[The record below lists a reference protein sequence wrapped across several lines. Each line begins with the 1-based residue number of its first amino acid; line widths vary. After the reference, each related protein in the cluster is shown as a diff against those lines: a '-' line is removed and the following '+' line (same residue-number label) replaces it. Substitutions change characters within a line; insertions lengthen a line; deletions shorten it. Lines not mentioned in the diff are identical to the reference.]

1 MKYKS
6 LCKIY
11 IRNSV
16 AALLAIVSIWMFGMI
31 GVAEAIPTPDPSTYN
46 LDGFLLTNDGSNY
59 YTIIGYEGNENA
71 LIIPSHFEGNPI
83 AAIGNSAFA
92 HCDNLVEVTMPEG
105 IKSIG
110 DQAFIW
116 CKNLETI
123 TIPDGVEYIGSGA
136 FRYCYELEHVSLPS
150 GVVSAEP
157 AFNDCVKMIKR
168 LPNYEIIVF
177 ENDACIIK
185 SYHGVDEI
193 VTIPDSLEGK
203 TVVGIGQYAF
213 MGNKKIK
220 EIHMPDSIRAI
231 GDSAFYQCMNLE
243 CITFSKNLITL
254 GRNAF
259 NYCWKVEEL
268 NLPDGLTTIG
278 ASAFSG
284 MEALKEVTIPDS
296 VMEIGANAFRFCKSL
311 TIIEIPESV
320 TRLEAGTFGDC
331 SSLHKVTL
339 PPTVT
344 YFGTDLFFWCNNLYE
359 IWGEPGSAAET
370 YAKENNLIFISV
382 LKDNEDSAQDT
393 SKKVHPAGTRIIGDF
408 KIEAYADGTCGIM
421 DYYGSDK
428 QLVIPKYVGE
438 YKVIEICGTN
448 PYWAPNFEHYN
459 GVTSVFI
466 PEGIERI
473 GAWAFGAGNFT
484 EIWIPDSA
492 LMIEPDF
499 LDLCDQIESIHI
511 SVEHPILKFENNSLI
526 DKRDNTLLLF
536 CGKQATFDVPTGI
549 VTIGEDAFYNKEN
562 LLRVTIPS
570 SVRTLRNGAFAYC
583 TNLESVRISEGVQ
596 RIDTHAFLA
605 CYRLSNINLPK
616 SLVELKNE
624 AFYLCD
630 DLERIVM
637 PDRVIKGDDLEELVE
652 SPIYYGFNRVFL
664 NSPPTLDVY
673 SGPGEDYYRNA
684 EGRAVLATSDKVY
697 CAGSED
703 NWLMVAYES
712 NEGIPKIGYVQNP
725 ISAANFEFSK
735 LTFDFLNS
743 LIIQDCELKDT
754 PYSTGNSIKALNSNQ
769 MVTYLESYIEDDRG
783 TVKWVYIET
792 SIDGKK
798 IRGYIPHAAIQIT
811 ETEE

>member
-1 MKYKS
+1 MKYRS
-6 LCKIY
+6 QCKFYFRYSIG
-11 IRNSV
+11 
-16 AALLAIVSIWMFGMI
+16 ALLIIVSIWMFGMI
-31 GVAEAIPTPDPSTYN
+31 GIAETIPTPDSTTYT
-46 LDGFLLTNDGSNY
+46 LDGFFLTNDDSNH
-59 YTIIGYEGNENA
+59 YTIIGYEGNENT
-71 LIIPSHFEGNPI
+71 LNIPSHFEGNPI

-92 HCDNLVEVTMPEG
+92 HCDNLVEVTVSEG

-116 CKNLETI
+116 CKNLKTV

-136 FRYCYELEHVSLPS
+136 FDYCYELEHVSLPNS
-150 GVVSAEP
+150 VVSAES
-157 AFNDCVKMIKR
+157 AFSDCSKMIKR
-168 LPNYEIIVF
+168 MPNYEIIVF

-185 SYHGVDEI
+185 SYHGVDEVVI
-193 VTIPDSLEGK
+193 VPDKLEGK

-213 MGNKKIK
+213 MGNKQIK
-220 EIHMPDSIRAI
+220 EIHMPDSIRTI

-243 CITFSKNLITL
+243 TITLPKNLITL
-254 GRNAF
+254 DNNAF
-259 NYCWKVEEL
+259 YYCWKVE
-268 NLPDGLTTIG
+268 NIILPQGLKTIG
-278 ASAFSG
+278 VGAFSQ
-284 MEALKEVTIPDS
+284 MEALKEISIPSS
-296 VMEIGANAFRFCKSL
+296 VIKIGADAFRFCKAL
-311 TIIEIPESV
+311 QNVEIPDSI

-331 SSLHKVTL
+331 YSLNKITL

-344 YFGTDLFFWCNNLYE
+344 SFGSDVFFWCNNLYE

-370 YAKENNLIFISV
+370 YADENNLIFIAVSN
-382 LKDNEDSAQDT
+382 DNNDSAQNT
-393 SKKVHPAGTRIIGDF
+393 IKKVHPAGTRIVGDF

-428 QLVIPKYVGE
+428 QLVIPEYVGE

-473 GAWAFGAGNFT
+473 GGWAFGAGNFT

-492 LMIEPDF
+492 IMIEPDF

-511 SVEHPILKFENNSLI
+511 SSEHPVLKFENNCLI

-536 CGKQATFDVPTGI
+536 CGKQATFDVPAGI

-562 LLRVTIPS
+562 LLKVSIPS
-570 SVRTLRNGAFAYC
+570 SVRTLRSGAFAYC
-583 TNLESVRISEGVQ
+583 TNLESVGISEGVQ

-637 PDRVIKGDDLEELVE
+637 LNRVIKGDDLEELVE
-652 SPIYYGFNRVFL
+652 SPLYYGFNRVFL

-673 SGPGEDYYRNA
+673 SGPSEDYYRNA

-697 CAGSED
+697 CAGSEE

-712 NEGIPKIGYVQNP
+712 NEGIPKIGYVKNP
-725 ISAANFEFSK
+725 ISATSFEFSK
-735 LTFDFLNS
+735 LTFDFQDS
-743 LIIQDCELKDT
+743 VIIQDCELKDT
-754 PYSTGNSIKALNSNQ
+754 PYSTGNSIKTLTSNQ
-769 MVTYLESYIEDDRG
+769 VVTFLESYIEDDRG

-798 IRGYIPHAAIQIT
+798 VRGYIPYAAIQIP
-811 ETEE
+811 ESEE

>member
-1 MKYKS
+1 
-6 LCKIY
+6 
-11 IRNSV
+11 
-16 AALLAIVSIWMFGMI
+16 
-31 GVAEAIPTPDPSTYN
+31 
-46 LDGFLLTNDGSNY
+46 
-59 YTIIGYEGNENA
+59 
-71 LIIPSHFEGNPI
+71 
-83 AAIGNSAFA
+83 
-92 HCDNLVEVTMPEG
+92 
-105 IKSIG
+105 
-110 DQAFIW
+110 
-116 CKNLETI
+116 
-123 TIPDGVEYIGSGA
+123 
-136 FRYCYELEHVSLPS
+136 
-150 GVVSAEP
+150 
-157 AFNDCVKMIKR
+157 MIKR
-168 LPNYEIIVF
+168 MPNYEIIVF

-220 EIHMPDSIRAI
+220 EIHMPDSIRTI
-231 GDSAFYQCMNLE
+231 GDCAFYQCMNLE
-243 CITFSKNLITL
+243 SIILPKNLITL
-254 GRNAF
+254 DNNAF
-259 NYCWKVEEL
+259 FYCWKVENI
-268 NLPDGLTTIG
+268 NLPHGLKTIG
-278 ASAFSG
+278 AGAFSQ
-284 MEALKEVTIPDS
+284 MEALKEITIPNS
-296 VMEIGANAFRFCKSL
+296 VLQIGANAFRFCKALQSV
-311 TIIEIPESV
+311 EIPDSI
-320 TRLEAGTFGDC
+320 TRLEDGTFGDC
-331 SSLHKVTL
+331 YALNKIIL

-344 YFGTDLFFWCNNLYE
+344 SFGSDVFFWCNNLCE
-359 IWGEPGSAAET
+359 IWGEPDSFAQN
-370 YAKENNLIFISV
+370 YAMESDLIFISTV
-382 LKDNEDSAQDT
+382 DTDTKSIQNEPI
-393 SKKVHPAGTRIIGDF
+393 KVYPEGTRIIGDY
-408 KIEAYADGTCGIM
+408 KISAYANGTCGVM
-421 DYYGSDK
+421 DYYGENK
-428 QLVIPKYVGE
+428 EMVIPEYIGD
-438 YKVIEICGTN
+438 YKVTEICGT
-448 PYWAPNFEHYN
+448 HYFGLYD
-459 GVTSVFI
+459 GVTSVRI
-466 PEGIERI
+466 PEGIEYI
-473 GAWAFGAGNFT
+473 GEYAFIGCDFN
-484 EIWIPDSA
+484 EIWIPESA
-492 LMIEPDF
+492 TMIDPTF
-499 LDLCDQIESIHI
+499 LDLCDDLEKIHI
-511 SVEHPILKFENNSLI
+511 SSNHPILKYENDCLI

-536 CGKQATFDVPTGI
+536 CGNQTTFDVPTGI

-570 SVRTLRNGAFAYC
+570 SVRTLRNGAFEYC

-652 SPIYYGFNRVFL
+652 FPIYYGFNRVFL

-725 ISAANFEFSK
+725 ISAENFEFSK
-735 LTFDFLNS
+735 LTFDFQNS

-754 PYSTGNSIKALNSNQ
+754 PYSTGNSIKVLNLNQ